1 MIGSLTNR
9 SASCGRVVFPNL
21 GYKKD
26 TFLEL
31 SLVSNNSSFH
41 PANQQTT
48 IPTLNIS
55 NFEQW
60 LPAITNSKPSSP
72 LVLLTLFPL
81 GTCLVLEFLGVLL
94 QWIRLDV
101 REWLLCR
108 AVKCAR
114 CSFSWFKVELTSR
127 FRVDNHMF
135 ITTRGDCISR
145 PPRRH
150 PQQGRLGGPYLWL
163 DEVGE

>member
-1 MIGSLTNR
+1 MSRGLLIGSPTNG

-26 TFLEL
+26 AFLEP
-31 SLVSNNSSFH
+31 SLVSNNSSSH
-41 PANQQTT
+41 PTNQQPT

-60 LPAITNSKPSSP
+60 PSPTTNSSPVSP
-72 LVLLTLFPL
+72 LVLLTLLPL
-81 GTCLVLEFLGVLL
+81 VISLVLELLGFLL
-94 QWIRLDV
+94 QWIPLDV

-114 CSFSWFKVELTSR
+114 CLSSR
-127 FRVDNHMF
+127 FREN
-135 ITTRGDCISR
+135 
-145 PPRRH
+145 
-150 PQQGRLGGPYLWL
+150 
-163 DEVGE
+163 

>member
-1 MIGSLTNR
+1 MRVSRGVLIGSPTNR

-26 TFLEL
+26 AFLEP
-31 SLVSNNSSFH
+31 SLVSNSLSSH
-41 PANQQTT
+41 PTNQQTT

-60 LPAITNSKPSSP
+60 PTPTTNSSPASP
-72 LVLLTLFPL
+72 LVLLALLPL
-81 GTCLVLEFLGVLL
+81 EILLVLELLGLLL
-94 QWIRLDV
+94 QWIPLDV

-114 CSFSWFKVELTSR
+114 CLSSWFKE
-127 FRVDNHMF
+127 N
-135 ITTRGDCISR
+135 
-145 PPRRH
+145 
-150 PQQGRLGGPYLWL
+150 
-163 DEVGE
+163 

>member
-1 MIGSLTNR
+1 M
-9 SASCGRVVFPNL
+9 VFPNL

-26 TFLEL
+26 AFLEP

-41 PANQQTT
+41 PTNQQPT

-60 LPAITNSKPSSP
+60 PPATTNSNPTSP
-72 LVLLTLFPL
+72 LVLLALFPL
-81 GTCLVLEFLGVLL
+81 GTFLALELLGLLL
-94 QWIRLDV
+94 QWIPLDV

-114 CSFSWFKVELTSR
+114 CSFSR
-127 FRVDNHMF
+127 FRKN
-135 ITTRGDCISR
+135 
-145 PPRRH
+145 
-150 PQQGRLGGPYLWL
+150 
-163 DEVGE
+163 